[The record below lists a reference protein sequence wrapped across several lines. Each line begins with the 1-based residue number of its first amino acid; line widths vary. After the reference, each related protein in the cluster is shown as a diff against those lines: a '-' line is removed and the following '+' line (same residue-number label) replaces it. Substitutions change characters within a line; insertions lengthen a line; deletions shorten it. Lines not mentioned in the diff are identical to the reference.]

1 MANSID
7 LAKKFVPIIDGV
19 YKAESVTNGM
29 DAATRPDFTGTNEVK
44 VLKTSTTGLG
54 DYSRETGYPKGD
66 VTAVWET
73 LTLTEERGKEISID
87 RMDNEETLGLTFGS
101 VTGEFMRLHV
111 IPELDAYRF
120 AKYASASGINAV
132 DTPAILTSQTILAA
146 IDEAVRQLDADEVPM
161 AGRRL
166 YINSDLKPILNTALT
181 RQWGSDGVVNTVL
194 AGYND
199 MPITW
204 VPKSRFYSEI
214 QLNAGAGSW
223 GYERAHGK
231 QEFTGDGNTVAFT
244 LTDKPAA
251 ASLTTVTVSGTA
263 TTAYTYVESTGVL
276 TFTTAPAS
284 AAPVVVNYYTAA
296 NINFMIIYPP
306 AILQVVKFSLPKIF
320 DPDVNQDKDAW
331 KFQFRE
337 YHDAFVYEN
346 KTKGIYLH
354 KMPV

>member
-29 DAATRPDFTGTNEVK
+29 DAATRADFTGVNEVK

-54 DYSRETGYPKGD
+54 DYSRATGYPKGD
-66 VTAVWET
+66 VTAAWET
-73 LTLTEERGKEISID
+73 LTLSEERGKEISVD
-87 RMDNEETLGLTFGS
+87 RMDDEETLGLTFGS

-120 AKYASASGINAV
+120 AKYASKAGINTAAGAV
-132 DTPAILTSQTILAA
+132 LTKDTIIAA
-146 IDEAVRQLDADEVPM
+146 IDEAVRQLNADEVPL

-166 YINSDLKPILNTALT
+166 YINSDLQPILNAALA
-181 RQWGSDGVVNTVL
+181 RQWGSDGTVNTVL

-199 MPITW
+199 MPIKW
-204 VPKSRFYSEI
+204 VPPTRFYTAI
-214 QLNAGAGSW
+214 TLNDGTSSW
-223 GYERAHGK
+223 GYAKDANGK
-231 QEFTGDGNTVAFT
+231 
-244 LTDKPAA
+244 
-251 ASLTTVTVSGTA
+251 
-263 TTAYTYVESTGVL
+263 
-276 TFTTAPAS
+276 
-284 AAPVVVNYYTAA
+284 

-320 DPDVNQDKDAW
+320 DPDTNQDKDAW

-337 YHDAFVYEN
+337 YHDAFVYDN
-346 KTKGIYLH
+346 KVKGLYLH
-354 KMPV
+354 KSTT

>member
-1 MANSID
+1 MANSIE

-54 DYSRETGYPKGD
+54 DYSRENGYPKGD
-66 VTAVWET
+66 VTAAWET
-73 LTLTEERGKEISID
+73 LTLTEERGKEISVD
-87 RMDNEETLGLTFGS
+87 RMDDEETLGLTFGS

-120 AKYASASGINAV
+120 AKYASTPGINTTEAAV
-132 DTPAILTSQTILAA
+132 LTSQTILAA

-166 YINSDLKPILNTALT
+166 YINSDLKPILNNALT
-181 RQWGSDGVVNTVL
+181 RHWGSDGTINTVL
-194 AGYND
+194 SGYND

-204 VPKSRFYSEI
+204 VPKSRFYTAI
-214 QLNAGAGSW
+214 TLNDGTSSW
-223 GYERAHGK
+223 GYTKAADA
-231 QEFTGDGNTVAFT
+231 TG
-244 LTDKPAA
+244 
-251 ASLTTVTVSGTA
+251 
-263 TTAYTYVESTGVL
+263 
-276 TFTTAPAS
+276 
-284 AAPVVVNYYTAA
+284 
-296 NINFMIIYPP
+296 INFMIVYPP

-320 DPDVNQDKDAW
+320 DPDTNREKDAW

-346 KTKGIYLH
+346 KVKGLYLH
-354 KMPV
+354 KSTT